1 VVVSYSKLWKLLIDN
16 QMNKGDLQKASKMS
30 STSMAK
36 LGRNEKVS
44 LDILLRICKV
54 LQCDIG
60 DVMEA
65 IDDEL
70 G

>member
-1 VVVSYSKLWKLLIDN
+1 
-16 QMNKGDLQKASKMS
+16 MNKGDLQKASKMS

-36 LGRNEKVS
+36 LGKNEKVS

-70 G
+70 